1 MKDAR
6 DLTIRDL
13 AAIVD
18 QMDGLPVDAKE
29 YRRLNDQIAIASL
42 YLQDSGAL
50 ARLLWWAKDIEPN
63 APPDAKADVVEFK
76 RPEPRPPFL
85 VR

>member
-18 QMDGLPVDAKE
+18 QMDGLPVDGKE
-29 YRRLNDQIAIASL
+29 FRRLNDQIAAAAMCL
-42 YLQDSGAL
+42 ENSGAL
-50 ARLLWWAKDIEPN
+50 ARLLWWVTDLEPDP
-63 APPDAKADVVEFK
+63 PPDAKARLFVMPS
-76 RPEPRPPFL
+76 R
-85 VR
+85 

>member
-18 QMDGLPVDAKE
+18 QMDGLPVDSKE
-29 YRRLNDQIAIASL
+29 YRRLNDQIAAAAL
-42 YLQDSGAL
+42 CLGNTGAL
-50 ARLLWWAKDIEPN
+50 TRLLWWAHDVEPE
-63 APPDAKADVVEFK
+63 APPGAEDQVLEFQNLDE
-76 RPEPRPPFL
+76 RSPFL
-85 VR
+85 LR